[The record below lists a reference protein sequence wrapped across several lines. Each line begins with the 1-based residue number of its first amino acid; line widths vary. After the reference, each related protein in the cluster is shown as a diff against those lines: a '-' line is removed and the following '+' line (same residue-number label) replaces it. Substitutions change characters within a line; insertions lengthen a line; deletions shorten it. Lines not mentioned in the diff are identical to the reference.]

1 MRRRLIQSTL
11 AVVLV
16 VIAVFGVSLV
26 IVETRT
32 IGASAQERVDL
43 EALRLASIVDSR
55 ILGDEQINAE
65 ILEDQVTDQRYAR
78 VAIPGRDPI
87 EVGTKPTG
95 EVIQSKE
102 AVGEEGETVV
112 VEEPRSSIT
121 REVGRTFLIIGAVA
135 LLAVIAAVLLA
146 VRQANRLA
154 SPLTDLAET
163 AERLGSGDPR
173 PRHKRY
179 GVPELDRVA
188 DVLDSSA
195 ERIARMLTAERR
207 LAADASHQLRTPL
220 TALSMRLE
228 EITLTD
234 DPDTVKEE
242 ATIALG
248 QVERLT
254 DVVQRL
260 LTNSRDPRTGSAVT
274 FDLDEVINQ
283 QLAEW
288 RPAYRSV
295 GRAIV
300 SSGKRHLQAVGTP
313 GAVAQVL
320 AALIENSLMHGGGT
334 VALRTRVTGNQAVV
348 EVTDEGEES
357 PPSSAPGSSS
367 GPSVAKT
374 RPVSASLW
382 PVIWRRRTADGSKCS
397 RRSRRSSAC
406 SCPVRRRSGRQRGR
420 SRRRFDSRSAK
431 NARELPGRTVLR
443 QEGLRRQERFGTGH
457 GLAGRERTEH
467 PGAVGPEAEQGRDTD
482 AEELEEVA
490 LQGAVEVEAVR
501 GDVQNAVLDH
511 QADGA
516 EQQEERE
523 FLGAAA
529 LVAVAVGEIAE
540 AYVVGDDRHHRGD
553 HTGPHDLQIRG
564 AADEVEDEKIDPQPQ
579 AADHPELGELPC
591 QPVDTLAYHAA
602 RRGMCPA

>member
-32 IGASAQERVDL
+32 ISNSAQERVDS

-55 ILGDEQINAE
+55 ILGGEKVSAAVFK
-65 ILEDQVTDQRYAR
+65 DQVTGDRYA
-78 VAIPGRDPI
+78 VIDIPGRPTI
-87 EVGTKPTG
+87 RVGNQPAGDVIHSTTK
-95 EVIQSKE
+95 
-102 AVGEEGETVV
+102 GEEGETVR
-112 VEEPRSSIT
+112 VEEPRSAVT
-121 REVGRTFLIIGAVA
+121 REVGRTLLIIALVA
-135 LLAVIAAVLLA
+135 LLAIIAAVLLA

-188 DVLDSSA
+188 DVLDASA

-242 ATIALG
+242 ATIALT

-254 DVVQRL
+254 DVVERL
-260 LTNSRDPRTGSAVT
+260 LTNARDPRTGSAVS
-274 FDLDEVINQ
+274 FDLDEVIQQ

-288 RPAYRSV
+288 RPAYRSA

-300 SSGKRHLQAVGTP
+300 SSGKRHLRAVGTP

-348 EVTDEGEES
+348 EVTDEG
-357 PPSSAPGSSS
+357 PGV
-367 GPSVAKT
+367 P
-374 RPVSASLW
+374 
-382 PVIWRRRTADGSKCS
+382 
-397 RRSRRSSAC
+397 
-406 SCPVRRRSGRQRGR
+406 
-420 SRRRFDSRSAK
+420 
-431 NARELPGRTVLR
+431 
-443 QEGLRRQERFGTGH
+443 
-457 GLAGRERTEH
+457 
-467 PGAVGPEAEQGRDTD
+467 
-482 AEELEEVA
+482 
-490 LQGAVEVEAVR
+490 
-501 GDVQNAVLDH
+501 
-511 QADGA
+511 
-516 EQQEERE
+516 
-523 FLGAAA
+523 
-529 LVAVAVGEIAE
+529 
-540 AYVVGDDRHHRGD
+540 
-553 HTGPHDLQIRG
+553 
-564 AADEVEDEKIDPQPQ
+564 
-579 AADHPELGELPC
+579 PELGSRIFERTISGRNSTGIGLAVARDLAEADGGRLEMLQAEP
-591 QPVDTLAYHAA
+591 PVFGLFLSRTPLKV
-602 RRGMCPA
+602 PAEPEEPEPTVR

>member
-32 IGASAQERVDL
+32 ISNSAQERVDS

-55 ILGDEQINAE
+55 LLGDETVNAG
-65 ILEDQVTDQRYAR
+65 ILAEQVAAGQYA
-78 VAIPGRDPI
+78 VIGLPGHPPI
-87 EVGTKPTG
+87 EVGTKPSGDVIHSTATG
-95 EVIQSKE
+95 EQ
-102 AVGEEGETVV
+102 GETVRM
-112 VEEPRSSIT
+112 EEPRSSVT
-121 REVGRTFLIIGAVA
+121 REVGRTLLIIGLVA
-135 LLAVIAAVLLA
+135 LLAVVAAVLLA
-146 VRQANRLA
+146 IRQANRLA

-188 DVLDSSA
+188 DVLDGSA

-242 ATIALG
+242 ANVALT

-254 DVVQRL
+254 DVVERL
-260 LTNSRDPRTGSAVT
+260 LTNSRDPRTGSAVS
-274 FDLDEVINQ
+274 FDLDEVIQ
-283 QLAEW
+283 QQTAEW
-288 RPAYRSV
+288 RPAYRSA

-348 EVTDEGEES
+348 EVTDEG
-357 PPSSAPGSSS
+357 PGVPADLGARIFERTIS
-367 GPSVAKT
+367 GRNSTGIGLAVA
-374 RPVSASLW
+374 RDLAE
-382 PVIWRRRTADGSKCS
+382 ADGGRLELLQAQPPVFGLFLS
-397 RRSRRSSAC
+397 RT
-406 SCPVRRRSGRQRGR
+406 PPPK
-420 SRRRFDSRSAK
+420 RSA
-431 NARELPGRTVLR
+431 
-443 QEGLRRQERFGTGH
+443 
-457 GLAGRERTEH
+457 
-467 PGAVGPEAEQGRDTD
+467 
-482 AEELEEVA
+482 
-490 LQGAVEVEAVR
+490 
-501 GDVQNAVLDH
+501 
-511 QADGA
+511 
-516 EQQEERE
+516 
-523 FLGAAA
+523 
-529 LVAVAVGEIAE
+529 
-540 AYVVGDDRHHRGD
+540 
-553 HTGPHDLQIRG
+553 
-564 AADEVEDEKIDPQPQ
+564 EDEPT
-579 AADHPELGELPC
+579 
-591 QPVDTLAYHAA
+591 V
-602 RRGMCPA
+602 R

>member
-348 EVTDEGEES
+348 EVTDEGEGVPAELG
-357 PPSSAPGSSS
+357 ARIFERAIS
-367 GPSVAKT
+367 GQNSTGIGLAVA
-374 RPVSASLW
+374 RDLAE
-382 PVIWRRRTADGSKCS
+382 ADGGRLEMLQAQPPVFGLFLS
-397 RRSRRSSAC
+397 RTPKKRASAGQE
-406 SCPVRRRSGRQRGR
+406 PETVR
-420 SRRRFDSRSAK
+420 
-431 NARELPGRTVLR
+431 
-443 QEGLRRQERFGTGH
+443 
-457 GLAGRERTEH
+457 
-467 PGAVGPEAEQGRDTD
+467 
-482 AEELEEVA
+482 
-490 LQGAVEVEAVR
+490 
-501 GDVQNAVLDH
+501 
-511 QADGA
+511 
-516 EQQEERE
+516 
-523 FLGAAA
+523 
-529 LVAVAVGEIAE
+529 
-540 AYVVGDDRHHRGD
+540 
-553 HTGPHDLQIRG
+553 
-564 AADEVEDEKIDPQPQ
+564 
-579 AADHPELGELPC
+579 
-591 QPVDTLAYHAA
+591 
-602 RRGMCPA
+602 

>member
-32 IGASAQERVDL
+32 ISNSAQERVSS
-43 EALRLASIVDSR
+43 EAQRLASIVDSR
-55 ILGDEQINAE
+55 LNVAGVVNAE
-65 ILEDQVTDQRYAR
+65 VLHGQVTGDRYAVVR
-78 VAIPGRDPI
+78 IPGQDALTL
-87 EVGTKPTG
+87 GTKPDG
-95 EVIQSKE
+95 EVIRGHAS
-102 AVGEEGETVV
+102 GEEGETVV
-112 VEEPRSSIT
+112 VEEPRSTVS
-121 REVGRTFLIIGAVA
+121 REVGRTLLIIGLVA
-135 LLAVIAAVLLA
+135 LLAVVAAVLLA
-146 VRQANRLA
+146 IRQANRLA

-242 ATIALG
+242 ANVALT

-254 DVVQRL
+254 DVVERL
-260 LTNSRDPRTGSAVT
+260 LTNSRDPRTGNAVS
-274 FDLDEVINQ
+274 FDLDEVIQQ

-288 RPAYRSV
+288 RPAYRSA

-348 EVTDEGEES
+348 EVTDEG
-357 PPSSAPGSSS
+357 PGVPADLGARIFERTIS
-367 GPSVAKT
+367 GRNSTGIGLAVA
-374 RPVSASLW
+374 RDLAE
-382 PVIWRRRTADGSKCS
+382 ADGGRLEMLQTKPPVFGLFLS
-397 RRSRRSSAC
+397 RTPLLKR
-406 SCPVRRRSGRQRGR
+406 PQTDEEPTVR
-420 SRRRFDSRSAK
+420 
-431 NARELPGRTVLR
+431 
-443 QEGLRRQERFGTGH
+443 
-457 GLAGRERTEH
+457 
-467 PGAVGPEAEQGRDTD
+467 
-482 AEELEEVA
+482 
-490 LQGAVEVEAVR
+490 
-501 GDVQNAVLDH
+501 
-511 QADGA
+511 
-516 EQQEERE
+516 
-523 FLGAAA
+523 
-529 LVAVAVGEIAE
+529 
-540 AYVVGDDRHHRGD
+540 
-553 HTGPHDLQIRG
+553 
-564 AADEVEDEKIDPQPQ
+564 
-579 AADHPELGELPC
+579 
-591 QPVDTLAYHAA
+591 
-602 RRGMCPA
+602 

>member
-32 IGASAQERVDL
+32 ISNSAQERVSS
-43 EALRLASIVDSR
+43 EAQRLASIVDSR
-55 ILGDEQINAE
+55 LIGAGTVSADVLKS
-65 ILEDQVTDQRYAR
+65 QVTGDRYA
-78 VAIPGRDPI
+78 VIEIPGQAPI
-87 EVGTKPTG
+87 EVGSKPRG
-95 EVIQSKE
+95 EAIRGK
-102 AVGEEGETVV
+102 ATGEEGERVV
-112 VEEPRSSIT
+112 VEEPRSTVS
-121 REVGRTFLIIGAVA
+121 REVGRTLLIIALVA
-135 LLAVIAAVLLA
+135 LLAVVAAVLLA
-146 VRQANRLA
+146 IRQANRLA

-188 DVLDSSA
+188 DVLDGSA

-242 ATIALG
+242 ANVALT

-254 DVVQRL
+254 DVVERL
-260 LTNSRDPRTGSAVT
+260 LTNSRDPRTGNAVS
-274 FDLDEVINQ
+274 FDLDEVIQQ

-288 RPAYRSV
+288 RPAYRSA

-348 EVTDEGEES
+348 EVTDEG
-357 PPSSAPGSSS
+357 PGVPADLGARIFERTIS
-367 GPSVAKT
+367 GRNSTGIGLAVA
-374 RPVSASLW
+374 RDLAE
-382 PVIWRRRTADGSKCS
+382 ADGGRLEMLQTQPPVFGLFLS
-397 RRSRRSSAC
+397 RTPPLKR
-406 SCPVRRRSGRQRGR
+406 PTPDTEPTVR
-420 SRRRFDSRSAK
+420 
-431 NARELPGRTVLR
+431 
-443 QEGLRRQERFGTGH
+443 
-457 GLAGRERTEH
+457 
-467 PGAVGPEAEQGRDTD
+467 
-482 AEELEEVA
+482 
-490 LQGAVEVEAVR
+490 
-501 GDVQNAVLDH
+501 
-511 QADGA
+511 
-516 EQQEERE
+516 
-523 FLGAAA
+523 
-529 LVAVAVGEIAE
+529 
-540 AYVVGDDRHHRGD
+540 
-553 HTGPHDLQIRG
+553 
-564 AADEVEDEKIDPQPQ
+564 
-579 AADHPELGELPC
+579 
-591 QPVDTLAYHAA
+591 
-602 RRGMCPA
+602 

>member
-32 IGASAQERVDL
+32 ISASAQERVDS
-43 EALRLASIVDSR
+43 EAVRLASIVDSR
-55 ILGDEQINAE
+55 ILGDEQINAKV
-65 ILEDQVTDQRYAR
+65 LDGLVTGDRYAVVR
-78 VAIPGRDPI
+78 IPGRAAI
-87 EVGTKPTG
+87 EVGDKPVG
-95 EVIQSKE
+95 DVISAE
-102 AVGEEGETVV
+102 ENGEEGETVR
-112 VEEPRSSIT
+112 VEEPRSSVT
-121 REVGRTFLIIGAVA
+121 REVGRTLLIIGAVA

-234 DPDTVKEE
+234 DPNTVKEE
-242 ATIALG
+242 ATIALT

-254 DVVQRL
+254 DVVERL
-260 LTNSRDPRTGSAVT
+260 LTNARDPRTGSAVS
-274 FDLDEVINQ
+274 FDLDEVIQQ

-288 RPAYRSV
+288 RPAYRSE

-334 VALRTRVTGNQAVV
+334 VALRTRVIGNQAVI
-348 EVTDEGEES
+348 EVTDEG
-357 PPSSAPGSSS
+357 PGV
-367 GPSVAKT
+367 P
-374 RPVSASLW
+374 
-382 PVIWRRRTADGSKCS
+382 ADLGA
-397 RRSRRSSAC
+397 RIFERAI
-406 SCPVRRRSGRQRGR
+406 SGRNSTGIGLAVARDLAEADAGR
-420 SRRRFDSRSAK
+420 LEMLQAQPPVFGLFLSRTPLKKAQGGD
-431 NARELPGRTVLR
+431 EERTVR
-443 QEGLRRQERFGTGH
+443 
-457 GLAGRERTEH
+457 
-467 PGAVGPEAEQGRDTD
+467 
-482 AEELEEVA
+482 
-490 LQGAVEVEAVR
+490 
-501 GDVQNAVLDH
+501 
-511 QADGA
+511 
-516 EQQEERE
+516 
-523 FLGAAA
+523 
-529 LVAVAVGEIAE
+529 
-540 AYVVGDDRHHRGD
+540 
-553 HTGPHDLQIRG
+553 
-564 AADEVEDEKIDPQPQ
+564 
-579 AADHPELGELPC
+579 
-591 QPVDTLAYHAA
+591 
-602 RRGMCPA
+602 

>member
-32 IGASAQERVDL
+32 IGNSAQERVES

-55 ILGDEQINAE
+55 ILASEKVDAE
-65 ILEDQVTDQRYAR
+65 ALRNPVSKDQYAVIR
-78 VAIPGRDPI
+78 RPGLPPI
-87 EVGTKPTG
+87 EIGTRPRG
-95 EVIQSKE
+95 DVIHSTQT
-102 AVGEEGETVV
+102 GEEGETVTV
-112 VEEPRSSIT
+112 QEPRSAVT
-121 REVGRTFLIIGAVA
+121 REVGRTLLIIGLVA
-135 LLAVIAAVLLA
+135 LLAVVAAVLLA

-195 ERIARMLTAERR
+195 ERIGRMLTAERR

-242 ATIALG
+242 ANVALT

-254 DVVQRL
+254 DVVERL
-260 LTNSRDPRTGSAVT
+260 LTNARDPRTGSAVT
-274 FDLDEVINQ
+274 FDLDEVIQQ

-288 RPAYRSV
+288 RPAYRSA
-295 GRAIV
+295 GRAVV

-348 EVTDEGEES
+348 EVTDEGPGVPADLGARIFERTISGRNSTGIGLAVARDLAEADGGRLELLQAQ
-357 PPSSAPGSSS
+357 PPVFGLFLS
-367 GPSVAKT
+367 
-374 RPVSASLW
+374 
-382 PVIWRRRTADGSKCS
+382 RTAPA
-397 RRSRRSSAC
+397 RRSEEDQ
-406 SCPVRRRSGRQRGR
+406 PTVR
-420 SRRRFDSRSAK
+420 
-431 NARELPGRTVLR
+431 
-443 QEGLRRQERFGTGH
+443 
-457 GLAGRERTEH
+457 
-467 PGAVGPEAEQGRDTD
+467 
-482 AEELEEVA
+482 
-490 LQGAVEVEAVR
+490 
-501 GDVQNAVLDH
+501 
-511 QADGA
+511 
-516 EQQEERE
+516 
-523 FLGAAA
+523 
-529 LVAVAVGEIAE
+529 
-540 AYVVGDDRHHRGD
+540 
-553 HTGPHDLQIRG
+553 
-564 AADEVEDEKIDPQPQ
+564 
-579 AADHPELGELPC
+579 
-591 QPVDTLAYHAA
+591 
-602 RRGMCPA
+602 

>member
-32 IGASAQERVDL
+32 ISESARERVES
-43 EALRLASIVDSR
+43 EAVRLASIVDSR
-55 ILGDEQINAE
+55 LLVEDKVTAE
-65 ILEDQVTDQRYAR
+65 IISDQVAEDRYAVIR
-78 VAIPGRDPI
+78 IPGKPPI
-87 EVGTKPTG
+87 EVGAKPEG
-95 EVIQSKE
+95 DVIS
-102 AVGEEGETVV
+102 ATAPGEEGETVTV
-112 VEEPRSSIT
+112 QEPRSSVT
-121 REVGRTFLIIGAVA
+121 REVGRTLLIIGLVA

-146 VRQANRLA
+146 VRQASRLA

-173 PRHKRY
+173 PRHRRY

-188 DVLDSSA
+188 DVLDRSA

-242 ATIALG
+242 ATIALA

-254 DVVQRL
+254 DVVERL

-274 FDLDEVINQ
+274 FDLDEVIKQ

-288 RPAYRSV
+288 RPAYRSA

-300 SSGKRHLQAVGTP
+300 ASGKRELRAVGTP

-334 VALRTRVTGNQAVV
+334 VALRTRVTGNQVVV
-348 EVTDEGEES
+348 EVTDEGPGVPADLGARIFERAISGRNSTGIGLAVARDLAEADGGRLEMLQAGPPVFGLFLSRTPPQKS
-357 PPSSAPGSSS
+357 PDDE
-367 GPSVAKT
+367 T
-374 RPVSASLW
+374 
-382 PVIWRRRTADGSKCS
+382 RRT
-397 RRSRRSSAC
+397 
-406 SCPVRRRSGRQRGR
+406 VR
-420 SRRRFDSRSAK
+420 
-431 NARELPGRTVLR
+431 
-443 QEGLRRQERFGTGH
+443 
-457 GLAGRERTEH
+457 
-467 PGAVGPEAEQGRDTD
+467 
-482 AEELEEVA
+482 
-490 LQGAVEVEAVR
+490 
-501 GDVQNAVLDH
+501 
-511 QADGA
+511 
-516 EQQEERE
+516 
-523 FLGAAA
+523 
-529 LVAVAVGEIAE
+529 
-540 AYVVGDDRHHRGD
+540 
-553 HTGPHDLQIRG
+553 
-564 AADEVEDEKIDPQPQ
+564 
-579 AADHPELGELPC
+579 
-591 QPVDTLAYHAA
+591 
-602 RRGMCPA
+602 

>member
-32 IGASAQERVDL
+32 ITSTAQERVDT
-43 EALRLASIVDSR
+43 EAVRLASIVDSR
-55 ILGDEQINAE
+55 LLGDETVNASVLREQIQGDRYAE
-65 ILEDQVTDQRYAR
+65 IR
-78 VAIPGRDPI
+78 IPG
-87 EVGTKPTG
+87 KP
-95 EVIQSKE
+95 VIQVGDKPDGDVISARE
-102 AVGEEGETVV
+102 RGEEGETVTV
-112 VEEPRSSIT
+112 QEPRSSVT
-121 REVGRTFLIIGAVA
+121 REVGRTLLIIAAVA

-188 DVLDSSA
+188 DVLDASA

-234 DPDTVKEE
+234 DPETVKEE
-242 ATIALG
+242 ATIALT

-254 DVVQRL
+254 DVVERL
-260 LTNSRDPRTGSAVT
+260 LTNSRDPRSGSAVT
-274 FDLDEVINQ
+274 FDLDEVIQQ

-288 RPAYRSV
+288 RPAYRSA

-300 SSGKRHLQAVGTP
+300 SSGKRHLTAVGTP

-334 VALRTRVTGNQAVV
+334 VALRTRVTGNQAVI
-348 EVTDEGEES
+348 EVTDEGPGIPADLGARIFERAISGRNSTGIGLAVARDLAEADGGRLEMLQTN
-357 PPSSAPGSSS
+357 PPVFALFLS
-367 GPSVAKT
+367 
-374 RPVSASLW
+374 
-382 PVIWRRRTADGSKCS
+382 RTAPPKKSGGDSGTT
-397 RRSRRSSAC
+397 
-406 SCPVRRRSGRQRGR
+406 VR
-420 SRRRFDSRSAK
+420 
-431 NARELPGRTVLR
+431 
-443 QEGLRRQERFGTGH
+443 
-457 GLAGRERTEH
+457 
-467 PGAVGPEAEQGRDTD
+467 
-482 AEELEEVA
+482 
-490 LQGAVEVEAVR
+490 
-501 GDVQNAVLDH
+501 
-511 QADGA
+511 
-516 EQQEERE
+516 
-523 FLGAAA
+523 
-529 LVAVAVGEIAE
+529 
-540 AYVVGDDRHHRGD
+540 
-553 HTGPHDLQIRG
+553 
-564 AADEVEDEKIDPQPQ
+564 
-579 AADHPELGELPC
+579 
-591 QPVDTLAYHAA
+591 
-602 RRGMCPA
+602 

>member
-32 IGASAQERVDL
+32 ITNTAQERVDT
-43 EALRLASIVDSR
+43 EAVRLASIVDSR
-55 ILGDEQINAE
+55 LLGDETVDAKVLREQVQGDRYAE
-65 ILEDQVTDQRYAR
+65 IR
-78 VAIPGRDPI
+78 IPQKPVI
-87 EVGTKPTG
+87 QVGTKPTG
-95 EVIQSKE
+95 DVISARE
-102 AVGEEGETVV
+102 TGEEGETVTV
-112 VEEPRSSIT
+112 QEPRSSVT
-121 REVGRTFLIIGAVA
+121 REVGRTLLIIAAVA

-234 DPDTVKEE
+234 DPDTVKDE
-242 ATIALG
+242 ATIALT

-274 FDLDEVINQ
+274 FDLDEVIQQ

-288 RPAYRSV
+288 RPAYRSA

-300 SSGKRHLQAVGTP
+300 SSGKRHLKAVGTP

-334 VALRTRVTGNQAVV
+334 VALRTRVTGNQAVI
-348 EVTDEGEES
+348 EVTDEGPGVPADLGARIFERAISGRNSTGIGLAVARDLAEADGGRLEMLQAK
-357 PPSSAPGSSS
+357 PPVIALFLSRTQPPKKPQDS
-367 GPSVAKT
+367 GPT
-374 RPVSASLW
+374 
-382 PVIWRRRTADGSKCS
+382 
-397 RRSRRSSAC
+397 
-406 SCPVRRRSGRQRGR
+406 VR
-420 SRRRFDSRSAK
+420 
-431 NARELPGRTVLR
+431 
-443 QEGLRRQERFGTGH
+443 
-457 GLAGRERTEH
+457 
-467 PGAVGPEAEQGRDTD
+467 
-482 AEELEEVA
+482 
-490 LQGAVEVEAVR
+490 
-501 GDVQNAVLDH
+501 
-511 QADGA
+511 
-516 EQQEERE
+516 
-523 FLGAAA
+523 
-529 LVAVAVGEIAE
+529 
-540 AYVVGDDRHHRGD
+540 
-553 HTGPHDLQIRG
+553 
-564 AADEVEDEKIDPQPQ
+564 
-579 AADHPELGELPC
+579 
-591 QPVDTLAYHAA
+591 
-602 RRGMCPA
+602 